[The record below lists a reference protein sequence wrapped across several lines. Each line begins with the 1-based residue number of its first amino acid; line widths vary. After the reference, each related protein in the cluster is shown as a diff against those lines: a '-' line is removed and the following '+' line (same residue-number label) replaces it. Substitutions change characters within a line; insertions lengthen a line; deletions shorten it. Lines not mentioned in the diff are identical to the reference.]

1 MGAAPLSLFYEGF
14 EAIETPARTDGA
26 CRTGTRGGGAPQ
38 KRGHAVDLEGATGV
52 RLLREAAHV
61 STDARGSTVWDR
73 DEDSAPPRAYLPTQT
88 TRNSCPWVRPELRR
102 GTAWNFGRGLPV
114 VSCAASPPR
123 REPEML
129 CVFGLGCTWT
139 ERIYWMGS

>member
-73 DEDSAPPRAYLPTQT
+73 DEDSAPPVPT
-88 TRNSCPWVRPELRR
+88 CPLRPR
-102 GTAWNFGRGLPV
+102 GTPVPGSDLSFGVGQPGTSDEGFR
-114 VSCAASPPR
+114 
-123 REPEML
+123 
-129 CVFGLGCTWT
+129 W
-139 ERIYWMGS
+139 